1 MPTIIAIALL
11 SITGL
16 LGAFLYIGQSRTTDA
31 AVVAQQQQQRCD
43 KARFDLRYDTALT
56 SASPMAAADA
66 RRVETECAKATELR
80 DKADQ
85 ASREQQSSLD
95 RIENSI
101 GAAIRGDSK

>member
-31 AVVAQQQQQRCD
+31 AVVAQQQQRCD